1 MFDFIWAQIVTKQ
14 LTEAGTT
21 TKEPVGPHLFSIVFR
36 RHMLLFTAYSP
47 VGHSI
52 HICGMVTF
60 VVGDEDVVL
69 PHFEPVSV

>member
-1 MFDFIWAQIVTKQ
+1 MSAI
-14 LTEAGTT
+14 L
-21 TKEPVGPHLFSIVFR
+21 FR

-52 HICGMVTF
+52 NICSMMTF

-69 PHFEPVSV
+69 PNFEPVNILATVNSFVPYFQRI